1 MNPMVKFLASST
13 GRITRI
19 VVGIVLMALGFF
31 VVEDMVVGAIL
42 MVVGLIPLLA
52 GLFDFCL
59 LAPLFGL
66 PMSGRKIRAGK

>member
-1 MNPMVKFLASST
+1 MNPIVKFLASST

-31 VVEDMVVGAIL
+31 VVDDMVVGAIL

>member
-1 MNPMVKFLASST
+1 MNPIVKFLASST

>member
-1 MNPMVKFLASST
+1 MNPIVKFLASST

-66 PMSGRKIRAGK
+66 PMSGRKIRGGK